1 MEISLLVIISFPLSV
16 ESHCVDKE
24 GKEYAE
30 GEQWKEGCEH
40 CECSNGIPSCK
51 LIPCP
56 LFMPPEGTQCKV
68 RPGTEND
75 CCPQFDCEEGKLF
88 CFALNSKTH
97 LMTSEYAPEPIDLLQ
112 TLDLQQTFSA
122 NCLKSFTGY
131 KHILT

>member
-1 MEISLLVIISFPLSV
+1 MKRPVVESFVLFIYPPILTFSSSQTMEISLLVIISFPLSV

-30 GEQWKEGCEH
+30 GEQWKEGCED

-51 LIPCP
+51 LIPCA

-88 CFALNSKTH
+88 CFALN
-97 LMTSEYAPEPIDLLQ
+97 
-112 TLDLQQTFSA
+112 
-122 NCLKSFTGY
+122 
-131 KHILT
+131 